1 MSSDCVSNVNQ
12 AEEKERNTN
21 YDDDV
26 YLSYGVKS
34 DKWSE
39 ENNLGTTRVNKTVPK
54 LSVGR
59 TPVKV
64 Q

>member
-1 MSSDCVSNVNQ
+1 VSNVNQ

-39 ENNLGTTRVNKTVPK
+39 ENNLGTTRVNKTVPQ